1 MGTTGKRLFK
11 YAMLYKKPILI
22 AMVLLVLAVCAELMG
37 PLIAK
42 RMIDQNILGIE
53 KKWHEVK
60 GEQPFAVRYG
70 EKWYKRED
78 RFKTEEVG
86 EKGAEVRVLQVGRSY
101 YFLNGALGL
110 ESGGRVVRDGQL
122 TVTDEKTGQSATHP
136 VVKLTT
142 QELYSFYKPEV
153 PGLLKLAAL
162 YFGLLILVAIFAY
175 GQKLMLQTS
184 ANKIV
189 AKMRNDVY
197 AHTQRL
203 PVNYY
208 DNLAAGQVVSRI
220 TNDTEA
226 IRELYVGVL
235 ANFFTGAIYMGAI
248 YGALFLLDPKLALIT
263 LPLIPILIVWII
275 VYRKFAAKYNRVIRT
290 KLSEINAMI
299 NESIQGMTIIQAFRR
314 QKETTK
320 EFAEMNDHY
329 FKYQNKLLSLNSI
342 TSHNLVNVVRNV
354 LFLIVIWMFWGG
366 SLGSFVTVGV
376 LYAYIDY
383 MNRMFAP
390 IVGIVNQLSNLETA
404 RVSAER
410 VFKLMDEEGIDVAKG
425 RMERYKGNVSFEN
438 VTFAYK
444 KDEKVLKNITFEAR
458 QGETVA
464 LVGHTGSGKSSILNL
479 LFRFYDI
486 QEGSGRIIVD
496 GMDVRDIPKQMLR
509 QHMGI
514 VLQDPFLFTGTIA
527 SNVSLDD
534 PSITREK
541 VVQALKDVGA
551 YDMFSQLPGGIDAPV
566 IEKGST
572 LSAGQRQ
579 LISFARALAFDPAVL
594 ILDEA
599 TASIDTETEAII
611 QEALNVLK
619 KGRTTFVIAHRL
631 STIRQADQILVLDRG
646 VIVERGNHDALM
658 EHHGK
663 YYAMY
668 ELQQG
673 SVQPA

>member
-1 MGTTGKRLFK
+1 MGTTGKRLFQ
-11 YAMLYKKPILI
+11 YAMLYKKSILA
-22 AMVLLVLAVCAELMG
+22 AMVLLVLAVCAELTG

-42 RMIDQNILGIE
+42 RMIDQNILGVE
-53 KKWHEVK
+53 KQWYEVDGK
-60 GEQPFAVRYG
+60 QPYAVN
-70 EKWYKRED
+70 YKDQWFKRID
-78 RFKTEEVG
+78 RFDDDKVEI
-86 EKGAEVRVLQVGRSY
+86 KGKEVRVLQVGRSY
-101 YFLNGALGL
+101 YFLDGAL
-110 ESGGRVVRDGQL
+110 EFSGGKREVTGNEL
-122 TVTDEKTGQSATHP
+122 TVANKTTGEKAVYP
-136 VVKLTT
+136 VTKLTKS
-142 QELYSFYKPEV
+142 ELFAFYKPEI
-153 PGLLKLAAL
+153 PGLFQLAAL
-162 YFGLLILVAIFAY
+162 YMGLLVLVAIFSY
-175 GQKLMLQTS
+175 GQRLILQTT
-184 ANKIV
+184 ANRIV
-189 AKMRNDVY
+189 RKMRNDVFS
-197 AHTQRL
+197 HTQRL

-235 ANFFTGAIYMGAI
+235 ANFFTGTIYIVAI
-248 YGALFLLDPKLALIT
+248 YGALFLLDPRLALIS
-263 LPLIPILIVWII
+263 LPLVPILIVWII
-275 VYRKFAAKYNRVIRT
+275 IYRKYAAKYNTIIRT

-320 EFAEMNDHY
+320 EFDEMNNYY

-354 LFLIVIWMFWGG
+354 LFLAVIWMFWGG
-366 SLGSFVTVGV
+366 SLGAVVTVGV

-410 VFKLMDEEGIDVAKG
+410 VFKLMDEEGIEVEKG
-425 RMERYKGNVSFEN
+425 KMDRYKGEVAFSNVS
-438 VTFAYK
+438 FAYK
-444 KDEKVLKNITFEAR
+444 KNEYVLKNITLNAR

-479 LFRFYDI
+479 LFRFYDTN
-486 QEGSGRIIVD
+486 EGAISIDGR
-496 GMDVRDIPKQMLR
+496 DVRDIPKQMLR

-527 SNVSLDD
+527 SNVSLDN
-534 PSITREK
+534 PEISRERIE
-541 VVQALKDVGA
+541 QSLRDVGA
-551 YDMFSQLPGGIDAPV
+551 YDMFSSLPGGIDAPV

-579 LISFARALAFDPAVL
+579 LISFARALAYDPAIL

-599 TASIDTETEAII
+599 TASIDTETEAVI
-611 QEALNVLK
+611 QEALDVLK
-619 KGRTTFVIAHRL
+619 RGRTTFVIAHRL

-658 EHHGK
+658 NHQGK

-668 ELQQG
+668 QLQQG
-673 SVQPA
+673 SAQTA

>member
-1 MGTTGKRLFK
+1 MGTTGKRLFQ
-11 YAMLYKKPILI
+11 YAMLYKKTILI
-22 AMVLLVLAVCAELMG
+22 ALALLVLAVCAELTG

-53 KKWHEVK
+53 KKWHQVE
-60 GEQPFAVRYG
+60 GDQPYAVQYQG
-70 EKWYKRED
+70 NWYKRED
-78 RFKTEEVG
+78 RFSGEESG
-86 EKGAEVRVLQVGRSY
+86 GKGQEARVLQVGRSY
-101 YFLNGALGL
+101 YFLTGSLVSETGKREVTGN
-110 ESGGRVVRDGQL
+110 EL
-122 TVTDEKTGQSATHP
+122 TVTDGTTGEQNVYP
-136 VVKLTT
+136 VTKLESK
-142 QELYSFYKPEV
+142 ELYSFYKPEV
-153 PGLLKLAAL
+153 PGLLVLAAI
-162 YFGLLILVAIFAY
+162 YFVLLLVVAALTY
-175 GQKLMLQTS
+175 GQRLMLQTS
-184 ANKIV
+184 ANRIV
-189 AKMRNDVY
+189 RKMRNDVY

-235 ANFFTGAIYMGAI
+235 ANFFTGTIYMVAI
-248 YGALFLLDPKLALIT
+248 FGALFLLDTRLALVT
-263 LPLIPILIVWII
+263 LPLIPLLIVWII
-275 VYRKFAAKYNRVIRT
+275 VYRKFAAKYNRIIRA

-314 QKETTK
+314 QKETSK
-320 EFAEMNDHY
+320 EFTEMNDHY

-342 TSHNLVNVVRNV
+342 TSHNLVNVVRNI

-366 SLGSFVTVGV
+366 TLGTLVTVGV
-376 LYAYIDY
+376 LFAYIDY
-383 MNRMFAP
+383 MNRMFSP

-410 VFKLMDEEGIDVAKG
+410 VFKLMDDEGIDVAKG
-425 RMERYKGNVSFEN
+425 RLERYKGNVSFEN
-438 VTFAYK
+438 VSFAYK
-444 KDEKVLKNITFEAR
+444 KNEYVLKNINFHAK

-486 QEGSGRIIVD
+486 KDGEGRIVVD
-496 GMDVRDIPKQMLR
+496 GRDVRDIPKQMLR

-534 PSITREK
+534 PSISREK
-541 VVQALKDVGA
+541 VIQALKDVGA
-551 YDMFSQLPGGIDAPV
+551 YEMFSQLPGGIDAEV

-579 LISFARALAFDPAVL
+579 LISFARALAFDPAIL

-599 TASIDTETEAII
+599 TASIDTETEAVI

-646 VIVERGNHDALM
+646 VIVERGNHDELM
-658 EHHGK
+658 DHRGK

-668 ELQQG
+668 QLQQG
-673 SVQPA
+673 SVQTA

>member
-1 MGTTGKRLFK
+1 MGTTGKRLFQ
-11 YAMLYKKPILI
+11 YAMLYKKTILI
-22 AMVLLVLAVCAELMG
+22 ALALLVLAVCAELTG

-53 KKWHEVK
+53 KRWHQVE
-60 GEQPFAVRYG
+60 GDQPYAVQYQG
-70 EKWYKRED
+70 NWYKRED
-78 RFKTEEVG
+78 RFSTEESG
-86 EKGAEVRVLQVGRSY
+86 QKGQEARVLQVGRSY
-101 YFLNGALGL
+101 YFLTGVLVNENGARAVTGN
-110 ESGGRVVRDGQL
+110 EL
-122 TVTDEKTGQSATHP
+122 TVTNGTTGEMEKHA
-136 VVKLTT
+136 VAKLTSK
-142 QELYSFYKPEV
+142 ELYSFYEPEV
-153 PGLLKLAAL
+153 PGLLVLAAI
-162 YFGLLILVAIFAY
+162 YFGLLLVVAVLTY
-175 GQKLMLQTS
+175 GQRLMLQTS
-184 ANKIV
+184 ANRIV
-189 AKMRNDVY
+189 RKMRNDVY

-208 DNLAAGQVVSRI
+208 DILAAGQVVSRI

-235 ANFFTGAIYMGAI
+235 ANFFTGTIYMVAI
-248 YGALFLLDPKLALIT
+248 FGALFLLDPRLALIT
-263 LPLIPILIVWII
+263 LPLVPILIVWII
-275 VYRKFAAKYNRVIRT
+275 IYRKFAAKYNRIIRA

-314 QKETTK
+314 QKETSK

-329 FKYQNKLLSLNSI
+329 FKYQNKLLSLNSL

-366 SLGSFVTVGV
+366 TLGTLVTVGV
-376 LYAYIDY
+376 LFAYIDY
-383 MNRMFAP
+383 MNRMFSP

-425 RMERYKGNVSFEN
+425 KLERYKGNVSFEN
-438 VTFAYK
+438 VSFAYK
-444 KDEKVLKNITFEAR
+444 KNEYVLKNINFHAK

-486 QEGSGRIIVD
+486 KDGEGRIVID
-496 GMDVRDIPKQMLR
+496 GRDVREIPKQMLR

-534 PSITREK
+534 PSISREK
-541 VVQALKDVGA
+541 VIQALKDVGA
-551 YDMFSQLPGGIDAPV
+551 YEMFSQPPGGIDAEV

-579 LISFARALAFDPAVL
+579 LISFARALAFDPAIL

-599 TASIDTETEAII
+599 TASIDTETEAVI

-646 VIVERGNHDALM
+646 VIVERGNHDELM
-658 EHHGK
+658 DHGGK

-668 ELQQG
+668 QLQQG
-673 SVQPA
+673 SVQTA

>member
-1 MGTTGKRLFK
+1 MGTTGKRLFG
-11 YAMLYKKPILI
+11 YAMLYKKPIAVALL
-22 AMVLLVLAVCAELMG
+22 LLVLAVCAELTG

-53 KKWHEVK
+53 KRWHEVS
-60 GEQPFAVRYG
+60 GEQPYAVAYNG
-70 EKWYKRED
+70 KWYKRED
-78 RFKTEEVG
+78 RFEAEQVPG
-86 EKGAEVRVLQVGRSY
+86 ERASARVLQVERSY
-101 YFLNGALGL
+101 YFLSGDLQWEGGKRTVNGGAM
-110 ESGGRVVRDGQL
+110 
-122 TVTDEKTGQSATHP
+122 TVTDETTGQSAVYP
-136 VVKLTT
+136 VTKLTKE
-142 QELYSFYKPEV
+142 ELFVFYKPEI

-162 YFGLLILVAIFAY
+162 YFGLLLLVAVFAY
-175 GQKLMLQTS
+175 GQRLMLQTS

-189 AKMRNDVY
+189 RKMRNDVY

-235 ANFFTGAIYMGAI
+235 ANFFTGTIYMGAI
-248 YGALFLLDPKLALIT
+248 FGALFLLDTRLALIT
-263 LPLIPILIVWII
+263 LPLVPILIVWII
-275 VYRKFAAKYNRVIRT
+275 VYRRFAAKYNRIIRA

-314 QKETTK
+314 QRETTK
-320 EFAEMNDHY
+320 EFAEMNDYY

-354 LFLIVIWMFWGG
+354 LFLIVVWMFWGG
-366 SLGSFVTVGV
+366 SLGAIVTVGV

-410 VFKLMDEEGIDVAKG
+410 VFKLMDEEGIEVAKG
-425 RMERYKGNVSFEN
+425 RMERYKGNVSFED
-438 VTFAYK
+438 VSFAYK
-444 KDEKVLKNITFEAR
+444 KDEYVLKNITFHAR
-458 QGETVA
+458 QGQTVA

-479 LFRFYDI
+479 LFRFYDLA
-486 QEGSGRIIVD
+486 EGKGRIVVD
-496 GMDVRDIPKQMLR
+496 GTDVRDMPKQLLR

-534 PSITREK
+534 PSISREK

-551 YDMFSQLPGGIDAPV
+551 YDMFMQLPGGIDAPV
-566 IEKGST
+566 IEKGAT

-579 LISFARALAFDPAVL
+579 LISFARALAYDPAIL

-611 QEALNVLK
+611 QAALDVLK

-646 VIVERGNHDALM
+646 VIVERGSHDELM
-658 EHHGK
+658 EHGGK

-668 ELQQG
+668 QLQQG
-673 SVQPA
+673 AAQPA